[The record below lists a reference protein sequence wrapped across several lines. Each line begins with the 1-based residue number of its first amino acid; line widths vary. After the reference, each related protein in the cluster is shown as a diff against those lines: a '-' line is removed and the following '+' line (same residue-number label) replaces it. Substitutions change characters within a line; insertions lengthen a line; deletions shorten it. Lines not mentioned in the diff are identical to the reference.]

1 MAWLGRNK
9 RIEDGAGQLT
19 RSRLYRVRKSL
30 MNSTDSQLK
39 ILFGRAL
46 DLATDADRERML
58 DETCATDPALRSQV
72 EALLRAH
79 REAGGFLGSTS
90 GLAAGPEA
98 EEDFASLPAGS
109 PLALATTATQDL
121 PEKAGTW
128 IGSYKLLQKIGE
140 GGMGVVFM
148 AEQDR
153 PIRRKV
159 ALKVI
164 KPGMDTAQVIA
175 RFEAERQ
182 ALAIM
187 EHPNIARVL
196 DVGSTATG
204 RPFFVMELVRGVP
217 ITDYCDRH
225 HLTTQERLELF
236 IPVCR
241 AIQHAHQKGIIHRDI
256 KPSNVLVTLHD
267 GIPQPVVIDFG
278 VAKAIEQRLTERT
291 MFTEFGAVLGTIEY
305 MSPEQAEMGALDI
318 DTRSD
323 IYSLGVLLYELL
335 TGSTPLERGKVRK
348 AAHSEVL
355 RWVRE
360 EEPQRPSTR
369 LSRSDLL
376 PSLSA
381 RRKTDPERLSR
392 LIRGELDWIVMKAL
406 EKDRTRRYDTAN
418 SLALDIR
425 RHLDG
430 DAVEASPPS
439 NLYRVRKYARKHRAA
454 LITCAAFGVLLF
466 SSTVVSAGLAIWA
479 NRERLRAIH
488 AEHES
493 EINAET
499 AFEAIRKYSL
509 VIRDTPELKN
519 NQALSQLRK
528 NLLAE
533 PYAFYQSFQDRLK
546 NGRLTNPDSL
556 RSLAEASFE
565 LGLLSSE
572 LGDRSGALSA
582 FVQASASWERLIK
595 LDSANRLYQTGL
607 AMSDTEIGHQLE
619 STGQISAALHH
630 FEAARR
636 VFAELYGPDLAD
648 RPAAEQAR
656 LALAYHNVGNQ
667 EKKLADAGKGLEH
680 EARALQEFE
689 NALPIWERLI
699 QVDPQD
705 IHYQGDLTWALTQIG
720 ILRSDKVRLREA
732 LEAYKTA
739 RPLRQRLV
747 RDQPTSTWAWLDLAS
762 NEFNQASLEA
772 DLGQPVDALS
782 TFRDACPAWAKLIQ
796 IDPGN
801 LRYPAEL
808 AWTLVNIGNL
818 ERRLGHPGPARAAYE
833 ESQTRW
839 DRLYHEYPRNLSYSN
854 GLALAWVGI
863 ASLDEADGNLQAAL
877 NQMTQGV
884 ELLGKTLA
892 DGVIYQD
899 SINTLREL
907 LINLERLATRLGLTD
922 QADEA
927 RRKRQELD
935 QKSARTLPP

>member
-1 MAWLGRNK
+1 M
-9 RIEDGAGQLT
+9 
-19 RSRLYRVRKSL
+19 S
-30 MNSTDSQLK
+30 STDSDLK
-39 ILFGRAL
+39 ILFGQAL
-46 DLATDADRERML
+46 DLTDAAARVALL
-58 DETCATDPALRSQV
+58 DKACVARPDLRIQV

-79 REAGGFLGSTS
+79 AEAGGFLGSTS
-90 GLAAGPEA
+90 EAVAGLDREVDRADGLLAGA
-98 EEDFASLPAGS
+98 LDG
-109 PLALATTATQDL
+109 LATTATHDL

-128 IGSYKLLQKIGE
+128 IGSYRLLQKIGE

-148 AEQDR
+148 AEQER

-225 HLTTQERLELF
+225 HLTTRERLELF

-348 AAHSEVL
+348 APHSEVL

-376 PSLSA
+376 QSLSA

-392 LIRGELDWIVMKAL
+392 LVRGELDWIVMKAL

-418 SLALDIR
+418 SFARDIQ

-439 NLYRVRKYARKHRAA
+439 AFYRVRKYARKHRSAFV
-454 LITCAAFGVLLF
+454 TVSAFGLLLVG
-466 SSTVVSAGLAIWA
+466 STILSAGLAIWA
-479 NRERLRAIH
+479 MRAEERSQRNEQTAI
-488 AEHES
+488 
-493 EINAET
+493 T
-499 AFEAIRKYSL
+499 AVKKYGE
-509 VIRDTPELKN
+509 VIRNTPELKN
-519 NQALSQLRK
+519 NQSLSRLRK
-528 NLLAE
+528 NLLTE
-533 PYAFYQSFQDRLK
+533 PYAFFQSLQDRLK
-546 NGRLTNPDSL
+546 NETHTNPVSL
-556 RSLAEASFE
+556 RRLAEASFE
-565 LGLLSSE
+565 LGLLSGE
-572 LGDRSGALSA
+572 INEKEDALYA
-582 FVQASASWERLIK
+582 FEQARASW
-595 LDSANRLYQTGL
+595 NRLTQIDPVNSDYKVGL
-607 AMSDTEIGHQLE
+607 ARSDTEIGHQLE
-619 STGQISAALHH
+619 SKGQPVAALAH

-636 VFAELYGPDLAD
+636 ILERLAGSD
-648 RPAAEQAR
+648 PAARPPAEQADR
-656 LALAYHNVGNQ
+656 ALVYHSIGNQ
-667 EKKLADAGKGLEH
+667 EMKLIKGGKSQDH
-680 EARALQEFE
+680 KAKALAAFE
-689 NALPIWERLI
+689 SALPIWERLI
-699 QVDPQD
+699 QIDPQD

-720 ILRSDKVRLREA
+720 VLQNDPNRLREA
-732 LEAYKTA
+732 LAAYKVA
-739 RPLRQRLV
+739 RPLRERLV
-747 RDQPTSTWAWLDLAS
+747 HDQPSSTWAVLDLVT
-762 NEFNQASLEA
+762 NQFNQGTLESTLGQKPASL
-772 DLGQPVDALS
+772 Q
-782 TFRDACPAWAKLIQ
+782 TFKGTCPYWEKLIQ

-801 LRYPAEL
+801 SRYPAEL

-818 ERRLGHPGPARAAYE
+818 EFELDYLTESQATFGAA
-833 ESQTRW
+833 QTRW
-839 DRLYHEYPRNLSYSN
+839 ERLIGDYPADLSYVN
-854 GLALAWVGI
+854 GLAQARLGI
-863 ASLDEADGNLQAAL
+863 ALLDERAGNLDTARTQLAA
-877 NQMTQGV
+877 GV
-884 ELLGKTLA
+884 ELIETSLA
-892 DGVIYQD
+892 IEANHRE
-899 SINTLREL
+899 SIATLRKHL
-907 LINLERLATRLGLTD
+907 TAIDRLATRRGRVAEAAT
-922 QADEA
+922 A
-927 RRKRQELD
+927 RRKLADLNQRTAE
-935 QKSARTLPP
+935 KSPP